1 MVEKTPLRSVAA
13 QPDNGANVQG
23 EQGYQHCTTV
33 SLQHFGQW
41 TDENC
46 FASLPFFCYSVMGM
60 RVEVTSLE
68 NLSES
73 QIEELVII
81 QLQEE
86 LMRLGL
92 PNNVTLNLRDYRK
105 INP

>member
-1 MVEKTPLRSVAA
+1 
-13 QPDNGANVQG
+13 
-23 EQGYQHCTTV
+23 
-33 SLQHFGQW
+33 
-41 TDENC
+41 
-46 FASLPFFCYSVMGM
+46 MGM

-73 QIEELVII
+73 QMEELVII

-86 LMRLGL
+86 LIRLGL
-92 PNNVTLNLRDYRK
+92 PNNVTMHLRDYRK